1 MQPADT
7 VSKSKSGLTRCTSC
21 HTCAECNI
29 PFTTNKMVPGH
40 KTCNKCYSNASLER
54 CLPEAML
61 VSFGAQ
67 VAGFGGLSWRFGW
80 LFGLYVGSCGAQM
93 GVWEAQRLQ
102 GGGLEGLGL
111 AQGRLGTRIWVQ
123 HGSNLRQVGGNLG
136 PPWVQLE
143 PTWSQLGSM

>member
-1 MQPADT
+1 MLRLSP
-7 VSKSKSGLTRCTSC
+7 SLGSRIG
-21 HTCAECNI
+21 
-29 PFTTNKMVPGH
+29 
-40 KTCNKCYSNASLER
+40 SLER

-123 HGSNLRQVGGNLG
+123 HGPNSRHVGTNFG
-136 PPWVQLE
+136 PAWIQFE
-143 PTWSQLGSM
+143 PTRSQLGSMLGPDRLK

>member
-1 MQPADT
+1 
-7 VSKSKSGLTRCTSC
+7 
-21 HTCAECNI
+21 
-29 PFTTNKMVPGH
+29 
-40 KTCNKCYSNASLER
+40 
-54 CLPEAML
+54 ML

-67 VAGFGGLSWRFGW
+67 VASFGGLSWRFGW

-123 HGSNLRQVGGNLG
+123 T
-136 PPWVQLE
+136 WVQLE
-143 PTWSQLGSM
+143 ASWRQLGATMGST